1 MDVVEFR
8 GMEQSIVQ
16 LSGVAL
22 TLVPVVVALTSI
34 IKAFIT
40 DTRYSPII
48 SLVLGIA
55 GALALLPGA
64 VGVAIVTGIVIGL
77 TASGLY
83 SGAKSVVGN

>member
-1 MDVVEFR
+1 M
-8 GMEQSIVQ
+8 
-16 LSGVAL
+16 AL